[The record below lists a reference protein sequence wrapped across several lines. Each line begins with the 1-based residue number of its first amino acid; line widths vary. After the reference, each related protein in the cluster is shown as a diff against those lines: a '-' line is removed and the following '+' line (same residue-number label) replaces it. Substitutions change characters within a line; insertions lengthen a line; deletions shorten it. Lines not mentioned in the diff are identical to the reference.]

1 MTGFIGTYLVIDL
14 GSGSIEEVS
23 LPEDFYRTFL
33 SGYGLGAAVIT
44 ARQKAGI
51 DPLSA
56 ESYLGF
62 CSGLLTGTGAYF
74 SGRYMVV
81 GKSPLTGGWG
91 DANSGGFFSVELKRA
106 GYDAVFF
113 TGAAKKPV
121 WVSLKDGAVEIRD
134 AASLWGKDVIAT
146 EAAVKAELG
155 TSRVQIAAIGPAG
168 EKRSLIAGIVT
179 DGGRIAARS
188 GLGAVMGSKKLKALA
203 VQGSGKV
210 PIARPEAMKELNGL
224 FLSEYKKSRLP
235 DRLAARSM
243 KFGGYMTN
251 FLARIGKGGKPP
263 APSLIRE
270 GFRLYGTSALTVMG
284 GITGDSPIRNWAGA
298 ATVDFPVSRL
308 DNLGEKKL
316 DAYKRRRY
324 HCQACPLGCGAV
336 ISHGKGRYQGT
347 EGHRPEYETIAAFG
361 SLVLNDDLEAILEV
375 NEMCN
380 RAGIDTISMGGT
392 VAFAVE
398 CFEEGLL
405 DEAMTGGLTLG
416 WGKAREIVRLVE
428 MIIAREGIGDI
439 LADGTKRAAERI
451 GKGAERFAVHAGGQ
465 ELPMHDP
472 RLDAGYGIAYQ
483 CEPTPGR
490 HTIACFMSGMIMA
503 VDAQFPKVA
512 TMVREAADRE
522 AQHLIWYTAGSLYM
536 QLLNGSGVCQFGPF
550 TGAYPLVEY
559 LNLVTGWDLDA
570 DEYLTIGERIL
581 AVRKAF
587 TAREGVRPADSR
599 LHHRAAGSPP
609 LTQGPTRG
617 VRLDMERLEAGVYSL
632 LGWDRATGGPSQ
644 EKLAALGLDE
654 LCGLRVAGA
663 H

>member
-1 MTGFIGTYLVIDL
+1 MSGYVGKYLVVDL
-14 GSGSIEEVS
+14 GSGVFEEVR
-23 LPEDFYRTFL
+23 PADRFYRTFL

-44 ARQKAGI
+44 ARQKSGI
-51 DPLSA
+51 APLAA

-113 TGAAKKPV
+113 TGAARKPV
-121 WVSLKDGAVEIRD
+121 WVYLKDGAVEIKD
-134 AASLWGKDVIAT
+134 AAALWGKDVVAT
-146 EAAVKAELG
+146 EAAIKAELG
-155 TSRVQIAAIGPAG
+155 TARVQIAAIGPAG
-168 EKRSLIAGIVT
+168 EKRSLISGIVT
-179 DGGRIAARS
+179 DAGRIAARS
-188 GLGAVMGSKKLKALA
+188 GLGAVMGSKNLKALA
-203 VQGSGKV
+203 VQGTGKV
-210 PIARPEAMKELNGL
+210 AVARPEALKELNGL

-235 DRLAARSM
+235 DRLFAKSM

-251 FLARIGKGGKPP
+251 FLARIGKGGSPP

-284 GITGDSPIRNWAGA
+284 GITGDSPIKNWAGA

-316 DAYKRRRY
+316 DSFKRRRY
-324 HCQACPLGCGAV
+324 HCQACPLGCGA
-336 ISHGKGRYQGT
+336 IITIGKGRYQGT
-347 EGHRPEYETIAAFG
+347 DGHRPEYETLSAFG
-361 SLVLNDDLEAILEV
+361 SLLLNDDLEAIVEV

-380 RAGIDTISMGGT
+380 RAGIDTISVGGT

-398 CFEEGLL
+398 CFEHGFF
-405 DEAMTGGLTLG
+405 DEAMTGGLRLG
-416 WGKAREIVRLVE
+416 WGKSREIVRLVE

-490 HTIACFMSGMIMA
+490 HTVSCFMSAMIMA

-512 TMVREAADRE
+512 RMLREAGGKE
-522 AQHLIWYTAGSLYM
+522 QQNLIWYTAGSLFM

-559 LNLVTGWDLDA
+559 LNLVTGWDLEA

-581 AVRKAF
+581 ALRKAF
-587 TAREGVRPADSR
+587 TAREGVRPGDSR
-599 LHHRAAGSPP
+599 LHHRAAGNPP
-609 LTQGPTRG
+609 LTRGPTKG

-632 LGWDRATGGPSQ
+632 LGWDTASGAPSQ
-644 EKLAALGLDE
+644 ERLKALGLDK
-654 LCGLRVAGA
+654 LCG
-663 H
+663 

>member
-1 MTGFIGTYLVIDL
+1 MSGYIGRYLVVDL
-14 GSGSIEEVS
+14 AGGDHEEVR
-23 LPEDFYRTFL
+23 PPDGFYRTYL

-44 ARQKAGI
+44 ARQEPGI
-51 DPLSA
+51 DPLAA

-91 DANSGGFFSVELKRA
+91 DANSGGFFSLELKRS

-121 WVSLKDGAVEIRD
+121 WVYLKDGAVEIRD
-134 AASLWGKDVIAT
+134 AATLWGKDVSAT
-146 EAAVKAELG
+146 EAAIERELG
-155 TSRVQIAAIGPAG
+155 DTRARIAAIGPAG
-168 EKRSLIAGIVT
+168 EKRSLISGIVT

-188 GLGAVMGSKKLKALA
+188 GLGAVMGSKNLKAL
-203 VQGSGKV
+203 VVRGSGKV
-210 PIARPEAMKELNGL
+210 PVARPDAMKELNEL
-224 FLSEYKKSRLP
+224 FLTEYKKSRLP
-235 DRLAARSM
+235 DRLFAKSM

-251 FLARIGKGGKPP
+251 FLARIGKGGSPP

-298 ATVDFPVSRL
+298 ATMDFPVSRL

-316 DAYKRRRY
+316 DSFKRRRY
-324 HCQACPLGCGAV
+324 HCQACPLGCGA
-336 ISHGKGRYQGT
+336 IITIGEGRYQGA
-347 EGHRPEYETIAAFG
+347 EGHRPEYETLSAFG
-361 SLVLNDDLEAILEV
+361 SLLLNDDLGAIIEV

-380 RAGIDTISMGGT
+380 RAGIDTISVGGT
-392 VAFAVE
+392 VAFAID
-398 CFEEGLL
+398 CFEHGLIDEGT
-405 DEAMTGGLTLG
+405 TGGLALG
-416 WGKAREIVRLVE
+416 WGKSREIVRLVE
-428 MIIAREGIGDI
+428 LIIAREGVGDI
-439 LADGTKRAAERI
+439 LADGVRRAAERI

-490 HTIACFMSGMIMA
+490 HTISCFMSAMIMA
-503 VDAQFPKVA
+503 VDTQFPKVA
-512 TMVREAADRE
+512 KMLREAPGKE
-522 AQHLIWYTAGSLYM
+522 QQNLIWYTAGSLFM

-559 LNLVTGWDLDA
+559 LNLVTGWDLEA
-570 DEYLTIGERIL
+570 DEYLAIGERIL
-581 AVRKAF
+581 ALRKAF
-587 TAREGVRPADSR
+587 TLREGVRPEDSR
-599 LHHRAAGSPP
+599 LHHRAAGNPP

-617 VRLDMERLEAGVYSL
+617 VQLDMQRLEAGVYSL
-632 LGWDRATGGPSQ
+632 LDWDTASGGPSR
-644 EKLAALGLDE
+644 EKLKALGLED
-654 LCGLRVAGA
+654 LCG
-663 H
+663 